1 MQQVFFNH
9 TFTLNHA
16 FSLEILSFY
25 MCVSKTMI
33 IWGTVPETWSE
44 TEFFVLLSNYWP
56 RKLKFGKKCKK
67 YLGIF
72 WFYICVPQMTIIW
85 CMLSEIWSTTDIIF
99 VILGYFCPFTPL
111 TTQKRKILKKWKK
124 RMEMSFYKCA
134 PWMTTIWCMIPE
146 IWSTHNENNFSHF
159 GPFFALLLP

>member
-1 MQQVFFNH
+1 MYIYAKSCIFARDIIILHLCIKNH
-9 TFTLNHA
+9 DHMRYSSWDMKWDRIFCPFIQLLTQK
-16 FSLEILSFY
+16 I
-25 MCVSKTMI
+25 K
-33 IWGTVPETWSE
+33 IW
-44 TEFFVLLSNYWP
+44 
-56 RKLKFGKKCKK
+56 KKCKK

-85 CMLSEIWSTTDIIF
+85 CMVSEIWSTTDIIF
-99 VILGYFCPFTPL
+99 FILGYFCPFTPL

-159 GPFFALLLP
+159 GPFFALFLP